1 METGLNTNTVSRAR
15 LTRAI
20 TWVIRTL
27 AGSKKGIKDVIVSM
41 VPQVVSLGTG
51 LFTSVLVARGLGP
64 GGLGEYALVVSVS
77 DMTTTLS
84 DLGIGQTALRYAS
97 RAAGL
102 GDPDGQMGVLRWAF
116 QRRMSLVILIS
127 VIAYVCAPTVAA
139 EFWHV
144 SRLGPL
150 IRLGLLIGAFGA
162 LAHVPSI
169 YFQSLK
175 KFHVNSAVLTGQAI
189 ISFTGI
195 LALAALRH
203 WSVEAVILVSV
214 VTAGAGASIF
224 LVLVPKQ
231 ALLAGASFPSSPG
244 RALRSLWSNPTV
256 PVAADHDMVE
266 TPNEFALYMLLSS
279 VFVMLTLKADVWLMG
294 FFLGTRPVGVYNA
307 ATRLTVPLAVLLAA
321 MNTAL
326 WPRASSLVRI
336 EDKIAL
342 LRKTLRL
349 CSMIALAGIAYAIG
363 VPMLAPLLFGAR
375 YAKSVSL
382 GQLLCIRYLL
392 AILVCPVGVIGY
404 SLGLVRMYWI
414 VNLLQLMAVVGIN
427 SLLLRVI
434 GPVASTIALITNEVV
449 GFVGVAVLIWRKV
462 GAKVQVASER

>member
-1 METGLNTNTVSRAR
+1 METGLYLNTVSRGR
-15 LTRAI
+15 LAQFI
-20 TWVIRTL
+20 TWVTGTL

-41 VPQVVSLGTG
+41 IPQVVSLGTG
-51 LFTSVLVARGLGP
+51 LFTSILVARGLGP
-64 GGLGEYALVVSVS
+64 GGLGEYALVLSVS

-102 GDPDGQMGVLRWAF
+102 RDPDGQMGVLRWAF
-116 QRRMSLVILIS
+116 RRRVSLVILIS
-127 VIAYVCAPTVAA
+127 VIAYAFAPIVASK
-139 EFWHV
+139 FWHV
-144 SRLGPL
+144 SGLGPL

-195 LALAALRH
+195 LVLAALRH

-214 VTAGAGASIF
+214 VTAGVGASIF

-231 ALLAGASFPSSPG
+231 ALLVPTSYPSSAG
-244 RALRSLWSNPTV
+244 QALRSLWSSPAI
-256 PVAADHDMVE
+256 PVAADHDAVE
-266 TPNEFALYMLLSS
+266 TPNEFAFYMLLSS

-294 FFLGTRPVGVYNA
+294 FFLDTRSVGVYNA

-326 WPRASSLVRI
+326 WPRASSLVLMG
-336 EDKIAL
+336 DKIAL

-349 CSMIALAGIAYAIG
+349 CSMVALAGIAYAIG

-382 GQLLCIRYLL
+382 GQLLCFRYLL
-392 AILVCPVGVIGY
+392 AILACPVGVVGY
-404 SLGLVRMYWI
+404 SVGLVRVYWI
-414 VNLLQLMAVVGIN
+414 LNLLQLMAVVAIN
-427 SLLLRVI
+427 SLLLPAI
-434 GPVASTIALITNEVV
+434 GPVASTVALIVNEVFNVVGV
-449 GFVGVAVLIWRKV
+449 GFLIWRKV
-462 GAKVQVASER
+462 SARA